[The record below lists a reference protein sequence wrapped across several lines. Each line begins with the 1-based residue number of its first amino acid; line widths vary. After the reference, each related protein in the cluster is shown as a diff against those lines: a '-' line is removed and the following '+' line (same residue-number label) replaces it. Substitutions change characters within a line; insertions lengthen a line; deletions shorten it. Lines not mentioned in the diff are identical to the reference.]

1 MGQWQRMPRPP
12 NNCEQMCLQLALVE
26 ERTIASDAEKGDDV
40 LTHFELPE
48 SFCQKKK
55 KFQIPSHANGAAW
68 TEKG

>member
-1 MGQWQRMPRPP
+1 
-12 NNCEQMCLQLALVE
+12 MCLQLALVE

>member
-1 MGQWQRMPRPP
+1 
-12 NNCEQMCLQLALVE
+12 MCLQLALVE

-55 KFQIPSHANGAAW
+55 KKKNSKFLRMPMERHGQRRDD
-68 TEKG
+68 EMERR